1 MIWRAE
7 RQISGNTYVGDWVIT
22 RIYGE
27 KGDKGDPGASGTSEA
42 YDHTALET
50 AIAALRQSLDD
61 ANVIANQEKQRLNA
75 LINGLD
81 ESIRIKIESLLG
93 ESTWFQTNVAE
104 KIPIGTSNFGI
115 TQEGLEQYIQTLGIW
130 AKDGDV
136 TRTTWNTLTQT
147 VSGQGDRLSSIEGR
161 VTNLEGTAATGGNVN
176 YNLLSSSLYAWL
188 NDHYT
193 ESGMESTWAKFMQ
206 LSSDEI

>member
-81 ESIRIKIESLLG
+81 ESIRIKIEQLLDDAQWVQENLPENTPG
-93 ESTWFQTNVAE
+93 GQ
-104 KIPIGTSNFGI
+104 SNFG
-115 TQEGLEQYIQTLGIW
+115 QDDVEAYIQTLGIW
-130 AKDGDV
+130 A
-136 TRTTWNTLTQT
+136 
-147 VSGQGDRLSSIEGR
+147 
-161 VTNLEGTAATGGNVN
+161 
-176 YNLLSSSLYAWL
+176 
-188 NDHYT
+188 
-193 ESGMESTWAKFMQ
+193 
-206 LSSDEI
+206 